1 MKKRVFEGM
10 TCAGILLLVDRL
22 SSFRPIYNMYSKGFL
37 NKAEFTENIIIGD
50 YNSLLHIF
58 VIYMIMFV
66 MLEEY
71 INEKSQIYILVRYV
85 DIDNWWLH
93 KISKTVLYAAAFS
106 LLHEGIGM
114 VFVIVFGNIKTV
126 FLHGYFGAALFQL
139 FSTTLYLAIVYVWKE
154 FFMTFFSPTLSQFVT
169 IVLFCTL
176 YFGTEYFFFPGK
188 NIFEDS
194 TLLIQYCTKEY
205 GIGDCM
211 LALGKKVCV
220 IIILSAISIGMKK
233 KGDVKV

>member
-10 TCAGILLLVDRL
+10 ACSGILLLVDRL

-37 NKAEFTENIIIGD
+37 NKAEFTENLIIGD
-50 YNSLLHIF
+50 YNSLLHLF
-58 VIYMIMFV
+58 VIYMIIFV

-71 INEKSQIYILVRYV
+71 INEKSQVYILVRYV
-85 DIDNWWLH
+85 DIDNWWIH

-114 VFVIVFGNIKTV
+114 AFVIAFGNIKIL
-126 FLHGYFGAALFQL
+126 FLHGYFEAVAFQL
-139 FSTTLYLAIVYVWKE
+139 FSTTLYLAIVYIWKE
-154 FFMTFFSPTLSQFVT
+154 FFMTFFSTTLSQFVT
-169 IVLFCTL
+169 IVLFCAL
-176 YFGTEYFFFPGK
+176 YFGMEYFFLPGK
-188 NIFEDS
+188 NMFEDS
-194 TLLIQYCTKEY
+194 TLLIQYCTEAY

-211 LALGKKVCV
+211 LALIKKVCV
-220 IIILSAISIGMKK
+220 IIILSAILIDMKK